1 MDYKW
6 LIEEL
11 RRIYTFSGEWMVDG
25 KEKWALEAAAKA
37 IETLLAERDKIRCR
51 MTPLAL
57 ERYNRGIFGCLE
69 VCDVSERDQGGWRRV
84 TPETMPPDMVPVFV
98 SITHDYGGGAIGKW
112 VDAQVRYNP
121 DNGWEYLCDAYNLR
135 WTYYSSS
142 KEITHWMPYPEPAED

>member
-69 VCDVSERDQGGWRRV
+69 VCDVSERDQGGWVRV
-84 TPETMPPDMVPVFV
+84 TPETMPPE
-98 SITHDYGGGAIGKW
+98 GKAILMTVEYDDEEIPKRLTKIGTW
-112 VDAQVRYNP
+112 AGRDFGFISLI
-121 DNGWEYLCDAYNLR
+121 DFFGGWENLR
-135 WTYYSSS
+135 E
-142 KEITHWMPYPEPAED
+142 EIKVTHWMFIPEPAED